1 MDDATRDFLWTLRRI
16 TGRCLRHERLRNGE
30 GTPILRYSFP
40 KELEWPRADEIVDAA
55 GRFVRAKNAS
65 VKEKTER
72 RLRELLETAPRWALL
87 RWSLVPMIDNRYQG
101 ATGEG
106 GYIASAS
113 AAVNRM
119 ARDIM
124 NRNPMFTLME

>member
-1 MDDATRDFLWTLRRI
+1 MDETTRDFLWTLRRI

-40 KELEWPRADEIVDAA
+40 KELGWPRADEIVAAA
-55 GRFVRAKNAS
+55 GRVVRAKNGS
-65 VKEKTER
+65 VKKKAER
-72 RLRELLETAPRWALL
+72 RLHELLEAVPRWALL
-87 RWSLVPMIDNRYQG
+87 RWSLVPMIDDRFQG

-106 GYIASAS
+106 GYIAKAS
-113 AAVNRM
+113 ALVNRM